1 MSRMSVFRDPEL
13 CMDCKACIVA
23 CKIKNA
29 WSPYDRVEAVP
40 EPEDLN
46 LLWIYQ
52 NGPVIN
58 KEGKVDQSFVGIA
71 CMHCEKAPCI
81 EVCPYDAIYKD
92 PETRVTLV
100 DGTRCVGCN
109 ACLWVCPFGAPSFTE
124 DGKLVLCD
132 LCIDRLRE
140 GKKTACEATCQ
151 ARAIHVGPPEEIAE
165 RQSKKAVVKIARA
178 EKEPS
183 H

>member
-1 MSRMSVFRDPEL
+1 MNRKSVFRDPEL

-23 CKIKNA
+23 CKVKNA
-29 WSPYDRVEAVP
+29 WSPHDRIEAVA
-40 EPEDLN
+40 EPKDLN
-46 LLWIYQ
+46 LLWVFP

-58 KEGKVDQSFVGIA
+58 QNGKVDQSFVGIA

-81 EVCPYDAIYKD
+81 EVCPYSAIYKD
-92 PETRVTLV
+92 PETKITLV
-100 DGTRCVGCN
+100 DENRCVGCM

-151 ARAIHVGPPEEIAE
+151 ARAIVVASPEEIAK
-165 RQSKKAVVKIARA
+165 RKSKKAVESIAHA
-178 EKEPS
+178 EAELS
-183 H
+183 